1 MSNYSINL
9 QPQKTQCLH
18 HQHNHDN
25 TCHYLPKVSI
35 LARQVSADLNTS
47 RRTVSDFKNNPPV
60 LKTDSSRPQEVKE
73 LTPHE
78 FNVLNS
84 ITNSGELK
92 EFVTEHITNYA
103 KEKNINLD
111 AGSTPSLRTNSSFNS
126 DKATTVYF
134 LQHGKNSNG
143 ESVFVNLSVGDT
155 KLRQITPEV
164 MGIIAKSFNMDS
176 SIHQKLR
183 EELGKSNSELM
194 RANSENRKLQ
204 DENKQLSKTA
214 EKLQNNLEDL
224 RQREKNCVA
233 RLGQLM
239 DKAKVSEEAQLELKH
254 LREVHVKLNDEITQC
269 KNELDSAKQ
278 ELHTNQQKLSKLES
292 EHHQQITEIKAEHN
306 AEKTVLQNRAEF
318 AENKLETQKG
328 EINAQAQHLLKL
340 GKRSYWPTALAG
352 VASAVALVF
361 MGIKA
366 AGLNS
371 AEDDLKDADNDDNY
385 VKQGNDARDA
395 AVAKQ
400 IEEDSAAYVQALKDD
415 TVDTQEIQDII
426 ARYNVDSSGAPQF
439 GAETLSDVGKPYM
452 EEKGEKG
459 RVEGVQKA
467 KTEAIEKA
475 QHTVD
480 QAKESVG
487 LLGGAAGLSLLLT
500 GGFFT
505 YARSKNKHLVATE
518 KSINQALAENKPFKA
533 PEEKGFVKFTGTIN
547 RFVSGNRA
555 PASATL
561 ISR

>member
-1 MSNYSINL
+1 MSNIINVK
-9 QPQKTQCLH
+9 PQDLPSVS
-18 HQHNHDN
+18 HQHNHIGN
-25 TCHYLPKVSI
+25 NPAPVSI
-35 LARQVSADLNTS
+35 LAQRVSDDLNTGRLTAS
-47 RRTVSDFKNNPPV
+47 RFKNSPPV
-60 LKTDSSRPQEVKE
+60 LSIDSAAMDFAKRLNPQE
-73 LTPHE
+73 L
-78 FNVLNS
+78 NVLNS
-84 ITNSGELK
+84 VKNSKDLLEFVDEHISNFAKKKNVTLDRNLPTALRTSSSFLNKPTQVYFSHQGTNSEGKTVIISLS
-92 EFVTEHITNYA
+92 
-103 KEKNINLD
+103 LGD
-111 AGSTPSLRTNSSFNS
+111 AQMS
-126 DKATTVYF
+126 K
-134 LQHGKNSNG
+134 
-143 ESVFVNLSVGDT
+143 
-155 KLRQITPEV
+155 ITPEV
-164 MGIIAKSFNMDS
+164 MGVIAKSFNVESDM
-176 SIHQKLR
+176 
-183 EELGKSNSELM
+183 
-194 RANSENRKLQ
+194 
-204 DENKQLSKTA
+204 NKQLCAELDKKNSEMSRVKSENITLQDKNKFLNEKT
-214 EKLQNNLEDL
+214 EELQRHLDTLSEDK
-224 RQREKNCVA
+224 KNCEH
-233 RLGQLM
+233 RLSQLQGKV
-239 DKAKVSEEAQLELKH
+239 DVSEHDLKH
-254 LREVHVKLNDEITQC
+254 LKEEGAKLNDEITRC
-269 KNELDSAKQ
+269 KTELDSAKKTLQ
-278 ELHTNQQKLSKLES
+278 TNQQ
-292 EHHQQITEIKAEHN
+292 
-306 AEKTVLQNRAEF
+306 
-318 AENKLETQKG
+318 
-328 EINAQAQHLLKL
+328 EINTQAQHLLKL

-395 AVAKQ
+395 AVTKQ

-415 TVDTQEIQDII
+415 TVDTQEIQEII